1 VRCDAAALRIL
12 GISLAGYSALLSALL
27 AVMAGV
33 GVKAR
38 AA

>member
-1 VRCDAAALRIL
+1 VRIL

-27 AVMAGV
+27 AVMGGLGMKV
-33 GVKAR
+33 R